1 MKDFAVGS
9 GKTDL
14 LKHVGRMAQ
23 LAGAR
28 EVTYRGGRQD
38 GVKAV
43 EIYNDTGLSFTVLPD
58 KGMDIG
64 NASFCGKPL
73 AWMCKNGIVGPQYF
87 ENGGSGFFRS
97 FSGGLLST
105 CGLTNV
111 GEGGFDGEMELGVHD
126 RIGNL
131 PAERVQVEEYWADED
146 YYIEVKGTV
155 RQSCLYHENL
165 TLTREISVKLGEPKI
180 RITDMIENEGYNDT
194 PLMMMYHMNFGYP
207 VLSPHTRLYSQAE
220 RTWLLAG
227 EETNVGHAEFLP
239 PTKDYAYQCIA
250 HDMPKG
256 KDKVSVALVNHQLD
270 FGVYIEHSP
279 RQLPYFDVWKMT
291 GEQDYVVGL
300 EPGLSLPEGRKSAR
314 ENGRLITIHPEEVYI
329 TTLEIGVL
337 SGREQIEKHLRRYQ
351 ESV

>member
-1 MKDFAVGS
+1 MNIYEGDM
-9 GKTDL
+9 GKNAL
-14 LKHVGRMAQ
+14 LRHVGAMKQ
-23 LAGAR
+23 IMGAR
-28 EVTYRGGRQD
+28 EVTYRGGRQE

-43 EIYNDTGLSFTVLPD
+43 EVYNDTGLSFTVLPD

-64 NASFCGKPL
+64 AASFCGKPL
-73 AWMCKNGIVGPQYF
+73 AWLCKNGIVGPQYF
-87 ENGGSGFFRS
+87 ENGGAGFFRS

-131 PAERVQVEEYWADED
+131 PAERVQVEEYWADDD
-146 YYIEVKGTV
+146 YYVDIKGTV

-165 TLTREISVKLGEPKI
+165 TLTREISLKLGEPKI
-180 RITDMIENEGYNDT
+180 RVTDMVENEGYSDT

-207 VLSPHTRLYSQAE
+207 VLSPHTRLYSQA
-220 RTWLLAG
+220 RRSWLLAG
-227 EETNVGHAEFLP
+227 EETGVGYSEFLP

-250 HDMPKG
+250 HDMP
-256 KDKVSVALVNHQLD
+256 DSDRVSVALVNNQLD
-270 FGVYIEHSP
+270 LGIYVEYAP
-279 RQLPYFDVWKMT
+279 AQLPYFDVWKMT

-314 ENGRLITIHPEEVYI
+314 ENGRLVTIHPEEVYI
-329 TTLEIGVL
+329 AVLEIGVL
-337 SGREQIEKHLRRYQ
+337 AGREQIEEHLQRYQ
-351 ESV
+351 ETK